1 MYSKNQRI
9 SRIKFFLFTHT
20 SIMSTIYKIK
30 EAGRNFFRCG
40 VAGWC
45 LEVIFT
51 SVESFALH
59 DWRLMGKT
67 SLLMFPIY
75 GMGALLSPIGKA
87 VDRWLSVGPEK
98 VLAVKDRILRHG
110 TLYMVLIFVAE
121 YLSGSWLRARGI
133 CPWDYSGR
141 HSNIDG
147 LIRLDF
153 APLWFMTGLLFEQIT
168 KKKGA

>member
-1 MYSKNQRI
+1 MAERRI
-9 SRIKFFLFTHT
+9 LD
-20 SIMSTIYKIK
+20 IMKTYTQLKQITT
-30 EAGRNFFRCG
+30 NFFKCG

-45 LEVIFT
+45 LEVMFT
-51 SVESFALH
+51 SVESIMAQ

-75 GMGALLSPIGKA
+75 GMGALLGPVGKGI
-87 VDRWLSVGPEK
+87 DRWLNVTPGEPLHSS
-98 VLAVKDRILRHG
+98 DRMIRHG
-110 TLYMVLIFVAE
+110 MLYMVLIFTAE
-121 YLSGSWLRARGI
+121 YISGAWLRARGM

-141 HSNIDG
+141 QTNING

-153 APLWFMTGLLFEQIT
+153 APLWFATGLLFEQIT